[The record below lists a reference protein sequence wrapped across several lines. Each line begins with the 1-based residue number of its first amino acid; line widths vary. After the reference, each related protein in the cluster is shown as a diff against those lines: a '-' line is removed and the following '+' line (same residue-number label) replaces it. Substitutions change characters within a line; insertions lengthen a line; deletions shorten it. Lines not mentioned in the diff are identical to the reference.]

1 MHRRIGTEYR
11 HHGLPEVAVC
21 DSASPS
27 IRTGRSVSHLRVLI
41 ADDHPQMLAAMV
53 HVVESD
59 SRFLVV
65 GTATN
70 GHDALQV
77 AIDSEVDIAL
87 LDVRMPGGGP
97 AAVAAFVA
105 LPSPPVV
112 VAVSAETSLSTVAA
126 MVGAGAVGYLAKGR
140 IGESLP
146 EVLAQCAAGEVVLA
160 TGSGAG
166 ALRMLLG
173 N

>member
-1 MHRRIGTEYR
+1 MSR
-11 HHGLPEVAVC
+11 V
-21 DSASPS
+21 
-27 IRTGRSVSHLRVLI
+27 RVLI

-59 SRFLVV
+59 ERFTVA

-70 GHDALQV
+70 ADDALQF
-77 AIDSEVDIAL
+77 AKEHDVDVAL

-97 AAVAAFVA
+97 SAVTAFRS
-105 LPSPPVV
+105 LPSPPAV
-112 VAVSAETSLSTVAA
+112 VAVSAETTVSTVAA
-126 MVGAGAVGYLAKGR
+126 MVRAGAVGYLAKGR
-140 IGESLP
+140 IGETLP

-166 ALRMLLG
+166 ALRLLVDG
-173 N
+173 

>member
-1 MHRRIGTEYR
+1 MDLLTSTPEPSSHR
-11 HHGLPEVAVC
+11 P
-21 DSASPS
+21 
-27 IRTGRSVSHLRVLI
+27 RTGRPVSPVRVLI

-59 SRFLVV
+59 SRLLLV

-70 GHDALQV
+70 GHDALRLAGEV
-77 AIDSEVDIAL
+77 EVDVAL

-97 AAVAAFVA
+97 AAVAAFRA
-105 LPSPPVV
+105 LPSAPVV

-126 MVGAGAVGYLAKGR
+126 IVRAGAVGYLAKGR

-166 ALRMLLG
+166 ALRLLLAG
-173 N
+173 